1 MHRLATRLF
10 SSIRTTTTTTP
21 ITTRKMASTTASTAY
36 LDALKARRTIY
47 ALNKDLGA
55 VPAARVQA
63 IASEALQHVPSSF
76 NSQSNRVVVLLG
88 AEHDKFWDITSSI
101 LKVIVPEASWEAT
114 GGKMAMF
121 KAAAGSVCF
130 RAPLFVDGC
139 SGLTGVQVLFFEDQ
153 TVVEG
158 MQAKFAAYADRYVPP
173 LRIPWLGFRY

>member
-10 SSIRTTTTTTP
+10 SSIRTTTTPIRTP
-21 ITTRKMASTTASTAY
+21 ITTRTMATTAASTAY

-88 AEHDKFWDITSSI
+88 AEHDKFWDITTSI
-101 LKVIVPEASWEAT
+101 LKAIVPEASWEAT

-130 RAPLFVDGC
+130 
-139 SGLTGVQVLFFEDQ
+139 
-153 TVVEG
+153 
-158 MQAKFAAYADRYVPP
+158 
-173 LRIPWLGFRY
+173 

>member
-10 SSIRTTTTTTP
+10 SSVRTTTTP
-21 ITTRKMASTTASTAY
+21 ITTATRKMATTTTASTAY

-55 VPAARVQA
+55 VPAARVQT

-88 AEHDKFWDITSSI
+88 AEHDKFWDITTSI
-101 LKVIVPEASWEAT
+101 LKAIVPEAGWKAT

-121 KAAAGSVCF
+121 KGAAGSVCF
-130 RAPLFVDGC
+130 CASFPLSLAVG
-139 SGLTGVQVLFFEDQ
+139 
-153 TVVEG
+153 
-158 MQAKFAAYADRYVPP
+158 
-173 LRIPWLGFRY
+173 

>member
-1 MHRLATRLF
+1 MHRLATRIF
-10 SSIRTTTTTTP
+10 SSIRTTTTITTP
-21 ITTRKMASTTASTAY
+21 ITTTTTRTMATTASTAY

-101 LKVIVPEASWEAT
+101 LKAIVPEASWEAT

-130 RAPLFVDGC
+130 PPPSSPLCRSWLADGSVDSLLRGPDRRRGDAGQLC
-139 SGLTGVQVLFFEDQ
+139 GLC
-153 TVVEG
+153 
-158 MQAKFAAYADRYVPP
+158 
-173 LRIPWLGFRY
+173 